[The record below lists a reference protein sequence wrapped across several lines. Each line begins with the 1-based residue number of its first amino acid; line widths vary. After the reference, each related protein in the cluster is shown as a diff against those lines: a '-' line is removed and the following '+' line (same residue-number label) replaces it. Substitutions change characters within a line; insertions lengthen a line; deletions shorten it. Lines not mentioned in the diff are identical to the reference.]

1 MSASSPL
8 TESILKGITKARA
21 HVYKVGSVTPLQKIE
36 VPKIPVP
43 VWIKREDL
51 GPIKA
56 YKWRGSF
63 NAISQLSADDR
74 AHGVVAA
81 SAGNHAQGVALAC
94 QYLQCPAEIFMPT
107 ATPLVKQ
114 NEVARIGGEWVKVHL
129 VGDNYDEASAVAQ
142 ENAKERGMSYIHP
155 YDADEI
161 VMSGEGPFSRV
172 YVAIGGG
179 GLVSAVAIWLK
190 FFYPEVEIIGVEG
203 NDQASMKKAIDHGA
217 PTPLDYL
224 DVFCDGTA
232 VRTVGENTYQICRG
246 YLDRIVTVSNGEVC
260 QAVRTYWENLRV
272 VPEPSGAM
280 GLAAMIKDQE
290 SYPFGPDE
298 KPLTILCGA
307 NMDFAQIGKISA
319 QANYY
324 RLDNVCC
331 RIPVPDKKGALVELL
346 NQLPE
351 GVNIGDMQYGYDQ
364 IGTQY
369 PVITL
374 VVSELENDTVVN
386 ALKERFEGIELLD
399 ENTIGEYRMIEFS
412 KDLLKRP
419 EFLEVEFPERAGA
432 LKEFMEEM
440 SLYVNLFYFNYQ
452 YSGERVGRALVGV
465 DYENSENQEAAQRI
479 IEKLTPKIVR
489 KIHKVK
495 SSE

>member
-155 YDADEI
+155 YDDVTVISGQGTLADEI

-232 VRTVGENTYQICRG
+232 VRTV
-246 YLDRIVTVSNGEVC
+246 YLSDMPRLFGQDRNC
-260 QAVRTYWENLRV
+260 
-272 VPEPSGAM
+272 
-280 GLAAMIKDQE
+280 K
-290 SYPFGPDE
+290 
-298 KPLTILCGA
+298 
-307 NMDFAQIGKISA
+307 
-319 QANYY
+319 
-324 RLDNVCC
+324 
-331 RIPVPDKKGALVELL
+331 
-346 NQLPE
+346 
-351 GVNIGDMQYGYDQ
+351 
-364 IGTQY
+364 
-369 PVITL
+369 
-374 VVSELENDTVVN
+374 
-386 ALKERFEGIELLD
+386 
-399 ENTIGEYRMIEFS
+399 
-412 KDLLKRP
+412 
-419 EFLEVEFPERAGA
+419 
-432 LKEFMEEM
+432 
-440 SLYVNLFYFNYQ
+440 
-452 YSGERVGRALVGV
+452 
-465 DYENSENQEAAQRI
+465 
-479 IEKLTPKIVR
+479 
-489 KIHKVK
+489 
-495 SSE
+495 

>member
-1 MSASSPL
+1 
-8 TESILKGITKARA
+8 
-21 HVYKVGSVTPLQKIE
+21 
-36 VPKIPVP
+36 
-43 VWIKREDL
+43 
-51 GPIKA
+51 
-56 YKWRGSF
+56 
-63 NAISQLSADDR
+63 
-74 AHGVVAA
+74 
-81 SAGNHAQGVALAC
+81 
-94 QYLQCPAEIFMPT
+94 
-107 ATPLVKQ
+107 
-114 NEVARIGGEWVKVHL
+114 
-129 VGDNYDEASAVAQ
+129 
-142 ENAKERGMSYIHP
+142 
-155 YDADEI
+155 
-161 VMSGEGPFSRV
+161 
-172 YVAIGGG
+172 
-179 GLVSAVAIWLK
+179 
-190 FFYPEVEIIGVEG
+190 
-203 NDQASMKKAIDHGA
+203 
-217 PTPLDYL
+217 
-224 DVFCDGTA
+224 
-232 VRTVGENTYQICRG
+232 
-246 YLDRIVTVSNGEVC
+246 
-260 QAVRTYWENLRV
+260 